1 MYICYNYS
9 MKLLRR
15 KKDEKK
21 TDLERV
27 EERREEVLA
36 QGRKFKYPLQYTKH
50 RVVVNTVL
58 IGIIITALLAVGGW
72 LALYKFQMT
81 DELLY
86 RATMIVPVSVANV
99 DGEKV
104 RFSDYLML
112 YRSSLVSI
120 EQQSGKLGNDI
131 DSDYVRKK
139 YKRIAL
145 TNAEQYAYATK
156 LAHENDV
163 TVTDEEVAAEFDRH
177 RQVGSIDRSE
187 ESFLKVLK
195 DNFGLSKGEYER
207 MIKLNLTKAKVMAKL
222 DNNANSV
229 AGEVERLLSSNG
241 GDFKAVYEELG
252 SKISYEETGGLVDG
266 KNIDGGRAMEAA
278 KLEAGGQSGRFIS
291 INGDG
296 YYFVKLI
303 KKTDTQ
309 VDFVSIFVPFK
320 EFDNMFAKLKE
331 ENKIS
336 EAIELEEL

>member
-1 MYICYNYS
+1 
-9 MKLLRR
+9 MKLFGL

-21 TDLERV
+21 TDLEKV

-58 IGIIITALLAVGGW
+58 IGAIIAAVLAIGGY

-86 RATMIVPVSVANV
+86 RATTIVPISVATV

-112 YRSSLVSI
+112 YRSSLSSI
-120 EQQSGKLGNDI
+120 EQQAGRLGNDI

-145 TNAEQYAYATK
+145 TNAEQYTYAAK
-156 LAHENDV
+156 LARENDV
-163 TVTDEEVAAEFDRH
+163 TVSDEEIAAEFDRH
-177 RQVGSIDRSE
+177 RQVGGIDRSE

-207 MIKLNLTKAKVMAKL
+207 MIKLNLTKSKVMAKI
-222 DNNANSV
+222 DDEANKT
-229 AGEVERLLSSNG
+229 AKEVESLLSSNG
-241 GDFKAVYEELG
+241 GDYKAVYEQLG
-252 SKISYEETGGLVDG
+252 GKISYEETGGLVDG

-303 KKTDTQ
+303 NKKDTE
-309 VDFVSIFVPFK
+309 VNFVSIFVPFK
-320 EFDNMFAKLKE
+320 KFDTLFSKLKE

-336 EAIELEEL
+336 ESIELEDL

>member
-1 MYICYNYS
+1 
-9 MKLLRR
+9 MKLFRL

-21 TDLERV
+21 TDLEKV

-58 IGIIITALLAVGGW
+58 IGIIITAVLAIGGY

-86 RATMIVPVSVANV
+86 RATTIVPVSVANV

-112 YRSSLVSI
+112 YRSSLSSI
-120 EQQSGKLGNDI
+120 EQQAGRLGNDV

-145 TNAEQYAYATK
+145 TNAEQYTYAAK
-156 LAHENDV
+156 LARENDV
-163 TVTDEEVAAEFDRH
+163 TVSDEEIAAEFDRH
-177 RQVGSIDRSE
+177 RQVGGIDRSE

-207 MIKLNLTKAKVMAKL
+207 MIKLNLTKAKVMAKI
-222 DNNANSV
+222 DSNANSV
-229 AGEVERLLSSNG
+229 AEQVERLLASNG
-241 GDFKAVYEELG
+241 GNYQAVYEQLTG
-252 SKISYEETGGLVDG
+252 KVSYEETGGLVDG

-278 KLEAGGQSGRFIS
+278 KLEAGGQSGRFLS

-303 KKTDTQ
+303 NKTDTE
-309 VDFVSIFVPFK
+309 VNFVSLFVPFK
-320 EFDNMFAKLKE
+320 EFDTMFAKLKE

-336 EAIELEEL
+336 ESIELEDL

>member
-1 MYICYNYS
+1 

-86 RATMIVPVSVANV
+86 RATTIVPVSVASV

-112 YRSSLVSI
+112 YRSSLVSV
-120 EQQSGKLGNDI
+120 EQQSGKLGNDV
-131 DSDYVRKK
+131 DADYVRKK

-145 TNAEQYAYATK
+145 TNAEQYAYAAK
-156 LAHENDV
+156 LARENDV
-163 TVTDEEVAAEFDRH
+163 MVTDEEIVNEFNRH

-187 ESFLKVLK
+187 ESFLKVLR

-207 MIKLNLTKAKVMAKL
+207 MIKLNLTKAKVMAKI
-222 DNNANSV
+222 DDDANAV
-229 AGEVERLLSSNG
+229 AGEVERLLAANG
-241 GDFKAVYEELG
+241 GDYKGVYDQLG
-252 SKISYEETGGLVDG
+252 GKIVYEETGGLVDG

-296 YYFVKLI
+296 YYFVKLVN
-303 KKTDTQ
+303 KTDTE
-309 VDFVSIFVPFK
+309 VNFVSIFVPFRK
-320 EFDNMFAKLKE
+320 FDELFAKLKE

-336 EAIELEEL
+336 ESIELEDL